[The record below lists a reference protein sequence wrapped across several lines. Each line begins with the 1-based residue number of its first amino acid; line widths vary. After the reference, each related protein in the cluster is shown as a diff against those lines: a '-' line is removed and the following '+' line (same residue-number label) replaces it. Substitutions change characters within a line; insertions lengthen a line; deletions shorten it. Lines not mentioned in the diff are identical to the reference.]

1 MESLTADHKLTLDLV
16 PMSVSMLLKHCD
28 NNEQQQQKIDGKLT
42 AVGMKAK
49 LERYKSKV
57 VQEPTIIA
65 VYLNPQIPKTI
76 DPMELKLVVD
86 LVCNLLQRCYSAEV
100 NSRQS
105 IEREAAGNSL
115 FATMFQPQRG
125 VGGNSDEVDQYLS
138 INIVESSG
146 FIDVLSWWS
155 T

>member
-1 MESLTADHKLTLDLV
+1 MESLTADHKLMLDLV

-28 NNEQQQQKIDGKLT
+28 NNEQQQEIDGKLT
-42 AVGMKAK
+42 TVGMKAK
-49 LERYKSKV
+49 LEKYKSKL

-65 VYLNPQIPKTI
+65 AYLNPQIPKMI

-86 LVCNLLQRCYSAEV
+86 LVRNLLQRCYSAEV
-100 NSRQS
+100 SSRQS

-115 FATMFQPQRG
+115 FAAMFQPQRG

-138 INIVESSG
+138 ISVVESLG